1 MRYFKK
7 IINIIV
13 ELLIPIVILAM
24 IIGFAK
30 ILIDMK
36 LVFQASKIAEGF
48 DILIENILSMFILI
62 ELLKSVV
69 EYFEVQRLKITFIID
84 ASIVFVLR
92 EIMVGLYKHDM
103 DYIVIFAMA
112 SFLLV
117 AGLLRTMAI
126 KYSPDSGKEF
136 KHEQ

>member
-24 IIGFAK
+24 MIGFAK

-36 LVFQASKIAEGF
+36 EVFHAEKISKGF

-92 EIMVGLYKHDM
+92 EVMVGLYKHDM
-103 DYIVIFAMA
+103 DFMNIFSMA
-112 SFLLV
+112 IFLLV
-117 AGLLRTMAI
+117 TGLLRTLAI
-126 KYSPDSGKEF
+126 KYSPDLNRELRDEK
-136 KHEQ
+136 